1 MELVNV
7 IGWRGKKIIDSK
19 GNIVGEVEAVD
30 LDLEKWIITG
40 LQVGLT
46 NESALEAG
54 FKRPSLGRII
64 VVVPMEL
71 ISAIGDAITI
81 KEESRVLKDSVK
93 YLGWR

>member
-1 MELVNV
+1 MALVNV
-7 IGWRGKKIIDSK
+7 LGWRGKKIIDPK

-30 LDLEKWIITG
+30 LDLEKWLVTG

-46 NESALEAG
+46 KESALEAG

-64 VVVPMEL
+64 VVIPMEL
-71 ISAIGDAITI
+71 ISAIGDAITVR
-81 KEESRVLKDSVK
+81 EESRVLKDLVK